1 MGVNFTSLDPL
12 WRRLKLFQKFIC
24 FGSLVRPLLEVAK
37 HCDDVTIMVIMLTM
51 MNMVNGWFFV
61 YSGSSVVHYQPL
73 SLFARAR
80 NTSGGDNHTTVNYE
94 KHFSRLK
101 TLVPSQSVGLLE
113 SFSEI
118 NSTIHNI

>member
-1 MGVNFTSLDPL
+1 MVKFQSGDECRLVGANFTSLDPL
-12 WRRLKLFQKFIC
+12 WRRLEFFQKFIR

-80 NTSGGDNHTTVNYE
+80 NTSGGDNHTTLE
-94 KHFSRLK
+94 K
-101 TLVPSQSVGLLE
+101 SQL
-113 SFSEI
+113 
-118 NSTIHNI
+118 